1 LPDRGQFAVEHM
13 LVVAFGILIMI
24 PIIYFFYSYSV
35 NQMDE
40 VTMTQLNRMG
50 NDIINNAE
58 SVYYMGNPSR
68 ITLDSNMPAGVR
80 NITIV
85 GNKELVFKVTYKDKL
100 SDVAFS
106 SNVPIVGPYLNETNT
121 NCNSVCYSAGLK
133 HITVISQG
141 ENVSIVFR

>member
-1 LPDRGQFAVEHM
+1 MPKKGQFAVEHM

-35 NQMDE
+35 RQVDE
-40 VTMTQLNRMG
+40 VAMTQLNRMG

-58 SVYYMGNPSR
+58 SVYYMGKPSR
-68 ITLDSNMPAGVR
+68 ITLDSNMPGDVR
-80 NITIV
+80 NITIM
-85 GNKELVFKVTYKDKL
+85 GNKELVFKVTYKDTL

-106 SNVPIVGPYLNETNT
+106 SNVPIVGPYLNQTDT
-121 NCNSVCYSAGLK
+121 KCDSSCYSPGLK
-133 HITVISQG
+133 HITMISNG